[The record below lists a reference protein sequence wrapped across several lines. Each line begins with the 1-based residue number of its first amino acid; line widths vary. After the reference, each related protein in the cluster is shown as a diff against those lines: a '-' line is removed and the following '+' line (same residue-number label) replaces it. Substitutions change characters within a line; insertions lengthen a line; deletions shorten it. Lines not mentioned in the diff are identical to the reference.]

1 MRVAAFYIPHRKPP
15 FNVITHD
22 SDFFYICRMKR
33 LFLILAFIVV
43 AVSGFGQTRPNPV
56 IHHEDDSFTYY
67 KEYGVGYSLSEKRSI
82 YGNVRIISNGRAD
95 LQVCFVKCGEI
106 HDFDVRVVNREPMD
120 GEWQFVTGEGEE
132 DFTIRITDIF
142 AADVAILVTE
152 GYDPLTK
159 KYVKKK

>member
-1 MRVAAFYIPHRKPP
+1 M
-15 FNVITHD
+15 
-22 SDFFYICRMKR
+22 
-33 LFLILAFIVV
+33 
-43 AVSGFGQTRPNPV
+43 
-56 IHHEDDSFTYY
+56 
-67 KEYGVGYSLSEKRSI
+67 
-82 YGNVRIISNGRAD
+82 RIISNGRAD

-106 HDFDVRVVNREPMD
+106 HDFDVRVVNREPID

-159 KYVKKK
+159 KHVKKR